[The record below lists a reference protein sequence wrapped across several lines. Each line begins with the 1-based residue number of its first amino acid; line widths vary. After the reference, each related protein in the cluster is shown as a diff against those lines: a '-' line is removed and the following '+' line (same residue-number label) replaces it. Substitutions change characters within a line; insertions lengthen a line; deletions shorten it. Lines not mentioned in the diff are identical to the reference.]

1 MKGPGRLEPD
11 ERESESGREKEG
23 NRNSVLSLRPQ
34 NLRPGIKVT
43 LSTLLEGKNFNAG
56 GHKVG
61 VGLDFE
67 S

>member
-1 MKGPGRLEPD
+1 MSIGEKGRIFVT
-11 ERESESGREKEG
+11 RFFFR
-23 NRNSVLSLRPQ
+23 RPQ